1 MSKKASKL
9 NLNTI
14 CMAICAIL
22 VFKVFYETFEYSPGD
37 PISAVTGRIIFSI
50 TGALAGAIIG
60 LILAFII
67 HIFFKP
73 SRTNR
78 LLKEQNRILYDN
90 NNYNKT
96 SKVDELN
103 KLNELKKSGMLRE
116 KEFIKLKNEILNR
129 K

>member
-1 MSKKASKL
+1 MSKKASII
-9 NLNTI
+9 NLTTI
-14 CMAICAIL
+14 CMTICAIL
-22 VFKVFYETFEYSPGD
+22 IAKVFYKFFEYTPGD
-37 PISAVTGRIIFSI
+37 PVSATNGRTIFTI
-50 TGALAGAIIG
+50 TGAISGAIIG

-73 SRTNR
+73 GHTNR

-90 NNYNKT
+90 NNYNKV

-116 KEFIKLKNEILNR
+116 EEFIKLKNEILNR